1 MIYCFSH
8 IIGNR
13 KIKRRKLELEEE
25 NQKKK
30 IVKILRKGRSIAS
43 TNDKITRLVIT
54 LDQGGE
60 LVRIQVKNAS
70 GYNDLDDAA
79 IEAFRAA
86 APFPNPPGGIVDTS
100 GVVNINWDFVL
111 ET

>member
-1 MIYCFSH
+1 
-8 IIGNR
+8 
-13 KIKRRKLELEEE
+13 
-25 NQKKK
+25 
-30 IVKILRKGRSIAS
+30 LRKGRRIAS

-54 LDQGGE
+54 LDKAGE
-60 LVRIQVKNAS
+60 LKRIKVKNAS

-86 APFPNPPGGIVDTS
+86 APFPNPPNGIVN
-100 GVVNINWDFVL
+100 GEEEVEIPWDFVL